1 MSIDPLL
8 AWRDAE
14 HLLSSG
20 QSRRARERYLEL
32 VDIDGWQSP
41 AALRLST
48 LSARSGR
55 LREAVAFALRAAA
68 SAQQEEDVALL
79 EALSRQLFDLG
90 EIEAGLACLRA
101 HALKST
107 SDPDVL
113 RSLGQMLLSQ
123 SLPSL
128 AQRFLDRAQRVSDGG
143 APADY
148 LAGLA
153 AFYKGEEAAAELA
166 WEAALRRNALMPA
179 VHRLLSKVRR
189 QTPALNHVDRLRAA
203 MARLPD
209 THPEAAWLHYALFKE
224 LDDLGEVESAW
235 QALSH
240 GMRVRRRQVVHEMDV
255 EARLFERLARSPP
268 LPLSGGPPTLDAPTP
283 IFIVGMPRSGTT
295 LLEQIL
301 GRHPQVQDAGELR
314 DLLCQLRWVC
324 DLAGGPHLD
333 EALCMAAEGADMAL
347 LGRRYLEKTAW
358 RAEGRAF
365 FTDKM
370 PTNFLLVDHIARA
383 LPQARIL
390 HMVRDPMEVC
400 FSNLKELFVDAYP
413 HTYDQEEMAA
423 HFIRYRRLMQH
434 WHARHPGRILD
445 IAYED
450 LVRAP
455 EQTAHRVF
463 DFCGLAWT
471 PDVLAGAPRASAV
484 ATASA
489 AQVREPIHTRYM
501 GQWRRYA
508 HHLQPLQ
515 AALADAGI

>member
-1 MSIDPLL
+1 MPIDPLQ
-8 AWRDAE
+8 AWQEAE
-14 HLLSSG
+14 HLMSAG
-20 QSRRARERYLEL
+20 QPERAADLYRQLIEIE
-32 VDIDGWQSP
+32 GWQSP

-48 LSARSGR
+48 LAARRGAMR
-55 LREAVAFALRAAA
+55 DTVAFAVRAAVPD
-68 SAQQEEDVALL
+68 EDDAALL
-79 EALSRQLFDLG
+79 EAVTAQLFDVG
-90 EIEAGLACLRA
+90 EIEAGLTSTRWP
-101 HALKST
+101 ALAS
-107 SDPDVL
+107 SADPEVL
-113 RSLGQMLLSQ
+113 LGVGQAL
-123 SLPSL
+123 L
-128 AQRFLDRAQRVSDGG
+128 AQSFPVPALSFLERAQRLRDGG
-143 APADY
+143 AVARY
-148 LAGLA
+148 LIGLA
-153 AFYKGEEAAAELA
+153 AFYAGDEGRAEQA
-166 WEAALRRNALMPA
+166 WEAALQHDPLMPP
-179 VHRLLSKVRR
+179 VHRMLAKLRR
-189 QTPALNHVDRLRAA
+189 QTPASNHVDRLRAA
-203 MARLPD
+203 VARVPD
-209 THPEAAWLHYALFKE
+209 GHPEAAWLHYALFKE
-224 LDDLGEVESAW
+224 LDDLDDVEGAW
-235 QALSH
+235 QALDR
-240 GMRVRRRQVVHEMDV
+240 GLRTRLRQIDYDAASD
-255 EARLFERLARSPP
+255 ARLFDHLQRLPVRTA
-268 LPLSGGPPTLDAPTP
+268 PTSHLAAGTPTP

-314 DLLCQLRWVC
+314 DALCQLRWVC

-333 EALCMAAEGADMAL
+333 EALCVAAEGADMAL

-358 RAEGRAF
+358 RAEDRAF

-370 PTNFLLVDHIARA
+370 PTNFLLVDYIARA

-413 HTYDQEEMAA
+413 HTYHQEEMAA

-434 WHARHPGRILD
+434 WHVRHPGRILD

-455 EQTAHRVF
+455 EPTAHRVL

-471 PDVLAGAPRASAV
+471 PEVLADAPRASAV

-515 AALADAGI
+515 AALADAGV